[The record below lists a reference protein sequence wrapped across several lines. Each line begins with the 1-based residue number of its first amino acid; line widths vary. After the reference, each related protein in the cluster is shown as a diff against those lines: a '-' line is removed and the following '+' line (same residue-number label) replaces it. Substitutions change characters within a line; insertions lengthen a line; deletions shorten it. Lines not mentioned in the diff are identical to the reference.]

1 MYHDLD
7 THLVWMHSIK
17 VLKNSL
23 GACPNS
29 SLTSTLRL
37 RSHSKLPNI
46 SKCHVRLSGIFSL
59 NIVWQVRYFITYRLQ
74 ASKAKFSLF
83 HIHFFAIFVQHK
95 QGKLIVLS
103 FLTTLEYLMFNP
115 AKSNKHFNS
124 SKWQDLW
131 PRLNMS
137 FNAKNCVALCG
148 MTKYRIFAHS
158 QWSTV
163 QNYVTCWNVSLLPF
177 IFADLFSS
185 IDWLETQ
192 HLESTLPHSK
202 KTTIKMAPGT
212 NTEQTT
218 AVETPNSTDPAYT
231 GQAVGKCPFQV
242 IQALVINK

>member
-46 SKCHVRLSGIFSL
+46 SKCHVRLSGIISL

-83 HIHFFAIFVQHK
+83 HIHFFAIHICSTSTRKIDCFV
-95 QGKLIVLS
+95 
-103 FLTTLEYLMFNP
+103 FLTTFEYLMFNL
-115 AKSNKHFNS
+115 AKSNKYINS

-137 FNAKNCVALCG
+137 FNAKKLCRV
-148 MTKYRIFAHS
+148 MWY
-158 QWSTV
+158 
-163 QNYVTCWNVSLLPF
+163 
-177 IFADLFSS
+177 D
-185 IDWLETQ
+185 E
-192 HLESTLPHSK
+192 
-202 KTTIKMAPGT
+202 
-212 NTEQTT
+212 
-218 AVETPNSTDPAYT
+218 
-231 GQAVGKCPFQV
+231 
-242 IQALVINK
+242 IQDFCA